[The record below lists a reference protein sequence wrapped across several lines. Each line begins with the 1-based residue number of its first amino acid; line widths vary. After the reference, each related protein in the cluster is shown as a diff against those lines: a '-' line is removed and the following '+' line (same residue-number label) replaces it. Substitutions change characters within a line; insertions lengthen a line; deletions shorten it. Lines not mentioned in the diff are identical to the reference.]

1 MGARSSGGARGS
13 GRGAA
18 GTSEKSMTAES
29 YVAKATKVLVDNMSK
44 QGLSIYNKL
53 VKSGYDKAIAATVIA
68 SPHTKNKSFK
78 QIIGSLK
85 SLSIVNS
92 ISITQKQGMIHTSLL
107 NWGLAGEVK

>member
-18 GTSEKSMTAES
+18 GASEKSMTAKS
-29 YVAKATKVLVDNMSK
+29 YVERATKVLVDNMSK

-53 VKSGYDKAIAATVIA
+53 VKMGYDKAIAATVVA

-78 QIIGSLK
+78 QISGFLK
-85 SLSIVNS
+85 SPSVINSLSA
-92 ISITQKQGMIHTSLL
+92 TQKQSMIHTSLL
-107 NWGLAGEVK
+107 NWGLAGEV